1 MFKVVW
7 GPLAPN
13 QGTTGDHL
21 LMTCCIPGNPLGK
34 GRPRTTKT
42 GHVYTPK
49 GTAEYERAAAL
60 LMRQQWKDRA
70 PFDEACVLSVVAVK
84 ARPKRLLRVRDP
96 EERIPCTTKPDG
108 DNILKIIADALVKA
122 GCIRDDVLIVEW
134 HCQTLFASKTEGPSV
149 FLHLFSYDPTTP

>member
-7 GPLAPN
+7 GPLAPTEE
-13 QGTTGDHL
+13 TTGDHL

-84 ARPKRLLRVRDP
+84 DRPKRL
-96 EERIPCTTKPDG
+96 
-108 DNILKIIADALVKA
+108 ILVHNKEK
-122 GCIRDDVLIVEW
+122 
-134 HCQTLFASKTEGPSV
+134 SMK
-149 FLHLFSYDPTTP
+149 